1 MGDDRSSDLATLAP
15 SGATV
20 TGAPPPLSAPPE
32 MPVQARYEL
41 GDEIA
46 RGGMGRV
53 VEATDTLLGR
63 TVAIK
68 QVLSNDADTLKRFA
82 RETRITA
89 RLEHPAIVPVHD
101 AGGLDDGGVP
111 YYVMR
116 KIGGRPLERLV
127 AHATDLDAR
136 LVLVP
141 HIVTAA
147 QAIAHAHERGIV
159 HRDIK
164 PSNILV
170 GELGETIVIDWGL
183 AKAKA
188 EPDDPIDPALA
199 QPQVVADS
207 DGIKTRAGIVYG
219 TPGFMAPEQLRGKAV
234 DERCDVYALGATL
247 YHLLYRKPPHYTTD
261 PSKMMLDAA
270 HHPATPIAKVVPD
283 VPRELATIV
292 DKALAYHREDRYP
305 DARELARDLQRY
317 LDGQLV
323 GSHRYS
329 PRERLERFVRK
340 HRAAVGIGIA
350 AVVALAVVGSVSVA
364 RVVSARDRE
373 AEAARQ
379 ATRERIVAETQRDLA
394 EQRTE
399 DLTLAQARHEV
410 LTNPTRAVAMVAPL
424 ATKRWREVRSIASA
438 ARIQGLAWRLPASKH
453 TTSLELSPD
462 GTLAL
467 AVGDDGVL
475 RTYDLA
481 TRAPSEIAKLAAGTR
496 ARWADDGRRI
506 VAWHAAKLVVIELV
520 TGGQRT
526 IDATAPVVDVAA
538 IGQTLHWVDGQGALW
553 RLELSGTMP
562 IQRPLDEAVHR
573 VAAQPGST
581 LLALAGSEHLLL
593 FDDAQPALPAQIVVN
608 GRATA
613 LDWSGDGSRLG
624 ALLDE
629 RMAIEVSVEADGF
642 RLVMRDEVGART
654 HLATSRDGVL
664 AGGPIGAGIVGRGM
678 ASNRAQLTGGT
689 VGAEEARGDVLLA
702 AGPDS
707 IVVMG
712 PDGDRTLVPPTGR
725 LERLAASAQG
735 TFVVGAVE
743 DGVLLWNLAD
753 VQPQSLAKW
762 PPASAH
768 FAGSKHLVVADE
780 GVTSWRELDPASGT
794 TQELGP
800 WSSVLEVAA
809 TPDERTVCVIDGA
822 HQAHVA
828 RAGGTTIDVGPADH
842 AGFVSAFELV
852 LATAE
857 RIDLVDVRTN
867 QRRPLVDG
875 PLRAMSIAGS
885 WVAAAFID
893 GTLWRMNVADGTT
906 AQTKLAADALV
917 VGPDGTVV
925 AARGTAVTRWT
936 SSVAPVGETLAPVA
950 TLAQAGSDAIL
961 AVSADGR
968 TALVAADG
976 IRESMPILA
985 RSIAGPTNV
994 SPVAGQLVEER
1005 GGGIELVDVLAQH
1018 RWSLAR
1024 APQLGGRT
1032 RGGPAAIAYSY
1043 AAIAPDGQTVIA
1055 QGARSFVA
1063 WRLNLPADAAE
1074 TQRWLATLTNATLD
1088 PSAVPSGAT
1097 LGWR

>member
-1 MGDDRSSDLATLAP
+1 MPTLAP

-32 MPVQARYEL
+32 MPTQARYEL
-41 GDEIA
+41 GTEIA

-147 QAIAHAHERGIV
+147 QAIAHAHERGVV

-188 EPDDPIDPALA
+188 EPDDPIDPTLA
-199 QPQVVADS
+199 QPQVIDS
-207 DGIKTRAGIVYG
+207 GAGGQRSIDDRDGIKTRAGIVYG
-219 TPGFMAPEQLRGKAV
+219 TPGFMAPEQLRGKPV

-247 YHLLYRKPPHYTTD
+247 YHLLYRKPPHYATD

-270 HHPATPIAKVVPD
+270 HRPATPIAQVVPA

-329 PRERLERFVRK
+329 PRERLVRFIRK
-340 HRAAVGIGIA
+340 HRAAVGIGVVA
-350 AVVALAVVGSVSVA
+350 GVALAVVGSVSVA
-364 RVVSARDRE
+364 RVVAARDRE

-379 ATRERIVAETQRDLA
+379 ATRARIAAEAQRDLA
-394 EQRTE
+394 ERRTE

-424 ATKRWREVRSIASA
+424 VTERWREVRSIANA

-462 GTLAL
+462 GTQAL

-475 RTYDLA
+475 RTYDLG
-481 TRAPSEIAKLAAGTR
+481 TRALTEIAKLAVGTR
-496 ARWADDGRRI
+496 ARWADAGRRI
-506 VAWHAAKLVVIELV
+506 VAWHEATLVVIELA
-520 TGGQRT
+520 TGGRRT
-526 IDATAPVVDVAA
+526 IDAAAPIVDIAA
-538 IGQTLHWVDGQGALW
+538 IGQTLHWVDARGALW
-553 RLELSGTMP
+553 RLELSGTEP
-562 IQRPLDEAVHR
+562 IQRPLDEPVHR
-573 VAAQPGST
+573 ISAQPGGT
-581 LLALAGSEHLLL
+581 QLALAGSEHLLL
-593 FDDAQPALPAQIVVN
+593 FDDAQPAAPAQIVVN

-629 RMAIEVSVEADGF
+629 RMAIEVAAYPNGF
-642 RLVMRDEVGART
+642 QLVMRDEVGART
-654 HLATSRDGVL
+654 HLAASRDGVL
-664 AGGPIGAGIVGRGM
+664 AGGPVGAGIVGRGM
-678 ASNRAQLTGGT
+678 ASERAQLTGGT
-689 VGAEEARGDVLLA
+689 VGAEEALGDVLLA
-702 AGPDS
+702 AGPES

-712 PDGDRTLVPPTGR
+712 PDGDRTLVPPAGR
-725 LERLAASAQG
+725 LERLAASASG
-735 TFVVGAVE
+735 TFVVAAIE

-753 VQPQSLAKW
+753 IRPQSLAKW

-780 GVTSWRELDPASGT
+780 GVTYWRDLDGA

-828 RAGGTTIDVGPADH
+828 RAGGTAVDVGPADH

-852 LATAE
+852 LATSD

-867 QRRPLVDG
+867 QRRTLVDG
-875 PLRAMSIAGS
+875 PLRAISFAGA
-885 WVAAAFID
+885 WVAVAFID

-906 AQTKLAADALV
+906 AQTTLAADALI
-917 VGPDGTVV
+917 VGPEGTVV
-925 AARGTAVTRWT
+925 AARGTAISRWT
-936 SSVAPVGETLAPVA
+936 SIVVPVGSTTTPVVALAEAGAA
-950 TLAQAGSDAIL
+950 TIL
-961 AVSADGR
+961 AVSADGQ
-968 TALVAADG
+968 TALVTAEG
-976 IRESMPILA
+976 IRESMPVLA
-985 RSIAGPTNV
+985 RSIAGPTHV
-994 SPVAGQLVEER
+994 SPATGQLVEER

-1024 APQLGGRT
+1024 APQLGGRS

-1055 QGARSFVA
+1055 QGPRSFVA
-1063 WRLNLPADAAE
+1063 WRLNQPADPTA

-1088 PSAVPSGAT
+1088 PSAGASGAA
-1097 LGWR
+1097 LRWR